1 MARNDKRRLIKALR
15 EAGASELQ
23 WRMAAILWHVNG
35 IDNALEYVAG
45 LVEKGLAGYPVSLE
59 GLPLFEGVG

>member
-1 MARNDKRRLIKALR
+1 MARNDKRQLIKALR

-23 WRMAAILWHVNG
+23 WRMAAILWRVNG

-45 LVEKGLAGYPVSLE
+45 LVEKGLAGYPISLE
-59 GLPLFEGVG
+59 GLPLFEGVV